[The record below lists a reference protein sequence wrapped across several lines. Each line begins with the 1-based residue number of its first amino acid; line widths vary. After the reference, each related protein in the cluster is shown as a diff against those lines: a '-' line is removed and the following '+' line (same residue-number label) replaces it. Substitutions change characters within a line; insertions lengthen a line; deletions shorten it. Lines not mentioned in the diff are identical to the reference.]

1 VKTLLALGAAIL
13 VLALVFFRLQSE
25 SGLMA
30 LQGCKTAVGQAK
42 SWMVETTSQAESPS
56 FATVTNRTKVSCPDD
71 YEYFFKSRTPD
82 NVIKEQ
88 STVRTGG
95 VAYAKNLDGS
105 WTKGPAAGD
114 SPALKECGKGPLLV
128 QQTVFNA
135 IVELPRRKQG
145 SIVKGELQT
154 IDDGKCQDWHV
165 EYGNEW
171 PQTAPYTVCID
182 RKTHLPRRITISESG
197 TPHDFTN
204 WNSTTIEAPPI

>member
-1 VKTLLALGAAIL
+1 VKTFLALGAVIL
-13 VLALVFFRLQSE
+13 VLALLFFRFQSE

-30 LQGCKTAVGQAK
+30 LQSCKTAVGEAK
-42 SWMVETTSQAESPS
+42 SWTVETTSQPESPS
-56 FATVTNRTKVSCPDD
+56 FATVTNRIKVSCPDD
-71 YEYFFKSRTPD
+71 YEYFFKNRTPN
-82 NVIKEQ
+82 NVIKEG

-95 VAYAKNLDGS
+95 VTYIEDPDGS
-105 WTKGPAAGD
+105 WAKSPAADD

-135 IVELPRRKQG
+135 IIEVPRRKEG

-154 IDDGKCQDWHV
+154 IDGVKCQEWRV

-182 RKTHLPRRITISESG
+182 RKTHLPRRITYSESG
-197 TPHDFTN
+197 VPNDFTA
-204 WNSTTIEAPPI
+204 WNSTKVEPPPL